1 MEEQEIKG
9 EIVGIQNL
17 EPQQILVNI
26 EEIESQNLGLLLG
39 KKVTIKTLLK

>member
-17 EPQQILVNI
+17 EPQQIFINI
-26 EEIESQNLGLLLG
+26 EEIESQKLGLLLG
-39 KKVTIKTLLK
+39 KKIKIIVL